1 MAITGQRI
9 IIGTLSGQTFTPFA
23 AVKTHSMR
31 TGADSIEKAS
41 ATQQK
46 WREYEPGR
54 LDWSVTLNYLVLEDA
69 NSNIEDLLKAG
80 QVYTIVSKDRNTDT
94 YKLQGNVL
102 CVECRQDYQQGNLT
116 VGSYSFKGTG
126 ALTAP

>member
-94 YKLQGNVL
+94 YKLQGNVI